1 MEEEANL
8 PLLKYRI
15 IGASTEDPE
24 NPFYSIISGLKN
36 DGWAS
41 VRYCTYPQELL
52 IQICRPCRLR
62 QIHLVFH
69 EYKIPTKLEFYYF
82 FPKTFNDFNLPID
95 DIIFEK
101 MGHIIPSSNIKNKF
115 KSRELIK
122 IFINENVYYL
132 KLVFHQNYSN
142 TKNLFNQVGLVSLQC
157 YGVDFSAN
165 NINGLYPSSDQ
176 IADFY
181 NNKVLFSDAKKKVRY
196 NDSTLDEVCVLKI
209 QELKEILDQS
219 IKQEN
224 YDLAKQINDTIQIVR
239 KIGEKINLCIDMK
252 NKALEINDF
261 DTCKNAKNDIEILR
275 EKVRRINVSSFLGD
289 VSKPIQG
296 QNYISNINMYG
307 DDNRPLNVGLNSNS
321 NNLEDESEVKVDN
334 SNKKKTTNV
343 NKSATNSNKEQ
354 ASLNLRSSEYGDDD
368 ESVRETVKYKK

>member
-115 KSRELIK
+115 KSRELRK
-122 IFINENVYYL
+122 IFVNENVYYL

-321 NNLEDESEVKVDN
+321 NNLEDESEVKVDT

>member
-115 KSRELIK
+115 KSRELRK

-321 NNLEDESEVKVDN
+321 NNLEDESEVKVDT